1 MSAGPRIEAMRKNER
16 MQLLDLLRDLLRKRS
31 PDNTQ
36 KGRRE
41 EQ

>member
-1 MSAGPRIEAMRKNER
+1 MSAALRIASTRKIER

-36 KGRRE
+36 KGRGE

>member
-1 MSAGPRIEAMRKNER
+1 MSAALRIASTRKIER
-16 MQLLDLLRDLLRKRS
+16 MQLLDLLRDLLRSRS
-31 PDNTQ
+31 QDNTQ

>member
-1 MSAGPRIEAMRKNER
+1 MSAALRIASTRKIER

-36 KGRRE
+36 KARGE

>member
-1 MSAGPRIEAMRKNER
+1 MAAALRVASKRKNER
-16 MQLLDLLRDLLRKRS
+16 TQLLDWLRDLLRKRS

-41 EQ
+41 EK